1 MRQFLNPKT
10 LRTFQP
16 AQCLV
21 LASTAAKRLRRFEA
35 VVRTASKAR
44 TRILIVH
51 YNNSV
56 IPIFLV
62 LRHQF
67 WKISIIDDLN
77 CIFELVASLHQN
89 GFQGA
94 RTHGAKGA
102 QRERQPMRQPGNLR
116 VRQVSCT
123 HAGDWQARPLVWQL
137 GAAHQVFGAC
147 LILPQA
153 LQRSLRACALSCVH
167 SSMLSRRTDRK
178 G

>member
-44 TRILIVH
+44 ARILIVH
-51 YNNSV
+51 YDNSDLT
-56 IPIFLV
+56 IFLV
-62 LRHQF
+62 LQHQF

-77 CIFELVASLHQN
+77 CIFELVASFHRN
-89 GFQGA
+89 SFQGA

-137 GAAHQVFGAC
+137 GGWCRPPGLWCLPDLASGASK
-147 LILPQA
+147 IFESMRA
-153 LQRSLRACALSCVH
+153 FLRALVYVVQ
-167 SSMLSRRTDRK
+167 K
-178 G
+178 N

>member
-44 TRILIVH
+44 ARILIVH
-51 YNNSV
+51 YNNSDLSD

-62 LRHQF
+62 LQHQF

-77 CIFELVASLHQN
+77 CIFELVASLH
-89 GFQGA
+89 
-94 RTHGAKGA
+94 
-102 QRERQPMRQPGNLR
+102 
-116 VRQVSCT
+116 
-123 HAGDWQARPLVWQL
+123 
-137 GAAHQVFGAC
+137 
-147 LILPQA
+147 
-153 LQRSLRACALSCVH
+153 
-167 SSMLSRRTDRK
+167 
-178 G
+178 